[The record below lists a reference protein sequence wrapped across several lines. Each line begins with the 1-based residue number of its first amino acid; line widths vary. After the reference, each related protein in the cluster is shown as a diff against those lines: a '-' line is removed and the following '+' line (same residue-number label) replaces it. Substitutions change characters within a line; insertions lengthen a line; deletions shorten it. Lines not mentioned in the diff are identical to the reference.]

1 MSSKL
6 QQLAELYEKLEASGQ
21 HEEAAHI
28 FAQMLPLMP
37 PELQDRIHNKAV
49 ELGLMPEKPHGYT
62 DDGERMYR
70 LEDIAQRAGLTLEEA
85 EESIARFNRLPPQF
99 GVIHTVQ

>member
-1 MSSKL
+1 MTKL
-6 QQLAELYEKLEASGQ
+6 QQLAELYEKLESSGQ
-21 HEEAAHI
+21 HEEASHI

-37 PELQDRIHNKAV
+37 PEMQDRVHNKAV

-62 DDGERMYR
+62 DAGDAMYR
-70 LEDIAQRAGLTLEEA
+70 LEDIAERAGLTLEEA
-85 EESIARFNRLPPQF
+85 EESISKFNVRPAQF